1 MEVYLD
7 RKLSEKRIFPAIDI
21 VRSGT
26 RREDLLLSKD
36 ELDAVW
42 AMRKAFGNME
52 PAAVTEMILG
62 LLMKTNNNHH
72 FVSSINVSLNDR
84 TLHETMNPKRQ
95 LGGQIASV

>member
-1 MEVYLD
+1 MKTY
-7 RKLSEKRIFPAIDI
+7 FPSHRYCSFWYA
-21 VRSGT
+21 S
-26 RREDLLLSKD
+26 EDLLLSKD